1 MRSILTSIRPLRS
14 TYLKNKLPAFGSNQ
28 LSCYY
33 QSNRSFSKVVDDLLE
48 QKQALSVDMPDVMD
62 AKEGKVTKWLK
73 SEGETFHVGE
83 YLCQISIA
91 GLEIALECQHYGIV
105 MEKLVNE
112 GQIIEVGE
120 PIIAYA
126 PTPEAYAQYID
137 HKRIV
142 AEEAIMAEEAM
153 ELQAE
158 AKEKSKKPTNLV
170 LMREIKHLIQDGD
183 IEEGSEFA
191 KKIQALARKN
201 NAALMAAFEASFDG
215 IAFNEETFD
224 KKFFLENAKE
234 IINEQEGK

>member
-62 AKEGKVTKWLK
+62 AKVTELYHTLHSLLFIHPCVSFQEGKVTKWLK

-183 IEEGSEFA
+183 IEEGSGEFVSFRLP
-191 KKIQALARKN
+191 IICD
-201 NAALMAAFEASFDG
+201 LMV
-215 IAFNEETFD
+215 FNLFT
-224 KKFFLENAKE
+224 
-234 IINEQEGK
+234 